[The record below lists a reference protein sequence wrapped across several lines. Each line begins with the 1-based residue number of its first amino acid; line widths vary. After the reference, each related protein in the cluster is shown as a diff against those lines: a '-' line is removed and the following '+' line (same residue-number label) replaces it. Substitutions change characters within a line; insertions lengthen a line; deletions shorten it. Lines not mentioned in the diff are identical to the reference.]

1 MHNARASP
9 NPWMLLNAFKEEE
22 MKQPTIEQLKTFWR
36 MSVRASNLLQSI
48 DLVRLHE
55 RNDRIVMLIE
65 DKIQIEIF
73 PNGEVI
79 IQ

>member
-1 MHNARASP
+1 
-9 NPWMLLNAFKEEE
+9 

-48 DLVRLHE
+48 DLVRLDE

-65 DKIQIEIF
+65 DTIQIEIF
-73 PNGEVI
+73 PSGEVI

>member
-1 MHNARASP
+1 VLVP
-9 NPWMLLNAFKEEE
+9 NHAYGFSEEE

-48 DLVRLHE
+48 DLVRLDE

-65 DKIQIEIF
+65 DTIQIEIF
-73 PNGEVI
+73 PSGEVI

>member
-1 MHNARASP
+1 
-9 NPWMLLNAFKEEE
+9 

-48 DLVRLHE
+48 DLVRLDE
-55 RNDRIVMLIE
+55 RNDRVVMLVE

-73 PNGEVI
+73 PNGEII

>member
-1 MHNARASP
+1 
-9 NPWMLLNAFKEEE
+9 
-22 MKQPTIEQLKTFWR
+22 MKQPTINQLKTFWR

-48 DLVRLHE
+48 DLVRLDE
-55 RNDRIVMLIE
+55 RNDRIVMLVE